1 MAVFEAPAP
10 MQAVIGSAISRC
22 RSASN
27 PGALISVTLSC
38 IDACDG
44 VDRSKFSFSVSDTG
58 LSVTGKAMDDFCHLV
73 VANPPILDH
82 AEILWDRVLEVSTPD
97 PIEKKMRN
105 YQLRFTDA
113 SGLQILELRPQWR
126 EKRTLVSMDIE
137 GPTLETVSSFRNL
150 LEKFSLPIIEVSLE
164 WHYVNCRGERDT
176 YQSREVLTR
185 EPSELDELATGFAH
199 YLHNSR
205 LSEADRVAGIH
216 VNIGRG
222 GSDNIGSS
230 LHACVAITEPLTTVS
245 SKTKIMYF
253 EDFAY
258 TPVPSAMQQFLSK
271 VDWMK
276 FNLPVQSVDTE
287 TATITWECSRHE
299 SIDLVL
305 HKVTKNILLKDILI
319 LVYPKQVK
327 RAIEGALHDLKL
339 KLPHRLASPQAI
351 KMMSCVPDLSRCIAG
366 LIKSST
372 DASFQAQ
379 CASLLGL
386 LPSETHKLEGQIS
399 DKLSSIVIDTDNSN
413 SGKLIAYDNLA
424 KEAGSDTDNS
434 NTGKLITYENLAIEA
449 SSDTDKSDAED
460 FFTIP

>member
-10 MQAVIGSAISRC
+10 MQAVIASAISRC

-44 VDRSKFSFSVSDTG
+44 VNRSKFSFSVSDTG

-137 GPTLETVSSFRNL
+137 GPTLETVSYFRNL
-150 LEKFSLPIIEVSLE
+150 LEKFSLPIIEVFLE

-176 YQSREVLTR
+176 YQSREVLTK

-258 TPVPSAMQQFLSK
+258 TPMPSVMQQFLSK

-305 HKVTKNILLKDILI
+305 HKVTKNILLKDVLI
-319 LVYPKQVK
+319 L
-327 RAIEGALHDLKL
+327 
-339 KLPHRLASPQAI
+339 
-351 KMMSCVPDLSRCIAG
+351 MMSCVPDLSRCIAG

-413 SGKLIAYDNLA
+413 SGKLIACDNLA

-434 NTGKLITYENLAIEA
+434 NKGKLITYENLAIEA

-460 FFTIP
+460 FFTTP